1 MGRIP
6 CRDRGKRKHGRFCG
20 SAVDIFGWQLPS
32 RSRCAWVYLS
42 PPPPRRLKRPPG
54 HLTLMGETAPNRP
67 LKEVAVPRH
76 PRRPSRRRPLT
87 RSHPRPERSSRGRSP
102 PTPRCVPHRRPRDVG
117 RLKQKVREAKIPRA
131 VTRLRARPPSPEV
144 GLHRPPHIRRRAH
157 GRGRAHG
164 RLKEKAREAQ
174 IPRAVTQLLAR
185 PPSPEVG
192 LQRPPRTRRR
202 ARNRMAAGDLRMRRA
217 VADRSA
223 PKGIP
228 RRRRPID
235 RRCLARGATRTA
247 ARTRVGPR
255 IAPRHPR
262 EPVLR

>member
-144 GLHRPPHIRRRAH
+144 GL
-157 GRGRAHG
+157 
-164 RLKEKAREAQ
+164 
-174 IPRAVTQLLAR
+174 
-185 PPSPEVG
+185 
-192 LQRPPRTRRR
+192 QRPPRTRRR